1 MTKQLDQQQLM
12 DIAKELVSKPAEKMP
27 DYLTKQEEETVKEL
41 VKTLRATNLA
51 MKTYVQQMSYND
63 ALRKQI
69 QIESSVKK
77 RLEQTIRAEAD
88 YSSKWNLLMQ
98 VSKRIKA
105 TQAALSASDQ
115 AAVKHLNRVIDKQQR
130 KLVRLFAK
138 NGIYPSSDLIKRGKE
153 ARMAGQ
159 IHSFLARSFSTS
171 AEAAIY
177 GDGLSSA
184 AKTLKELEAKL

>member
-1 MTKQLDQQQLM
+1 M

-41 VKTLRATNLA
+41 AKTLRATNLA

-63 ALRKQI
+63 ELRKQI
-69 QIESSVKK
+69 QIESSVK
-77 RLEQTIRAEAD
+77 RSLERTIRAEAD

-105 TQAALSASDQ
+105 TQATLSASEQ
-115 AAVKHLNRVIDKQQR
+115 AAVKDLNRFVGKQR
-130 KLVRLFAK
+130 KKLTRLFAK

-153 ARMAGQ
+153 ASVAGQ

-177 GDGLSSA
+177 GDALSSA